1 VTVDEFRTASGV
13 RLRPVAERSGD
24 LNWLLLPGGPG
35 IGSESLQ
42 GLAEAVGVPGVTWL
56 VDLPGDG
63 SNVVGGDP
71 FAGWPGVLVEAAE
84 ALPRVVFVGHS
95 TGGMFLL
102 SVPELEPLL
111 AGLVLI
117 SSAPHAGWMTYFL
130 EMAQGH
136 PLPAV
141 EAAGA
146 VYEADPTDEHLR
158 RLTVASAPWNFTPA
172 GVVAGAELL
181 ARMPYNAAAVDWSAR
196 NFDSA
201 YASRWWPERLPT
213 LIVSGAQDRVVA
225 QWLWDEPWFRGGHV
239 LHRRIEEA
247 AHFPWVERPDGVR
260 AAFHELAAV
269 VAGSVR
275 AGRVA
280 ADLSAER

>member
-1 VTVDEFRTASGV
+1 MTVDEFRTASGV
-13 RLRPVAERSGD
+13 RLRPVAERPGD

-42 GLAEAVGVPGVTWL
+42 GLADAVGVAGVTWL

-95 TGGMFLL
+95 TGGMYLL

-111 AGLVLI
+111 AGLVLV
-117 SSAPHAGWMTYFL
+117 SSAPHAGWMTSFV
-130 EMAQGH
+130 EMTQEY

-158 RLTVASAPWNFTPA
+158 LVTMAAAPWNFTPA
-172 GVVAGAELL
+172 GVAAGTELL
-181 ARMPYNAAAVDWSAR
+181 ARMPCNAAAVDWSAR
-196 NFDSA
+196 NFDST
-201 YASRWWPERLPT
+201 YASRWWPAQLPT
-213 LIVSGAQDRVVA
+213 LIVSGVRDRVVA
-225 QWLWDEPWFRGGHV
+225 QSLWDEPRFRGDHV
-239 LHRRIEEA
+239 LHRWIEDA

-269 VAGSVR
+269 VSG
-275 AGRVA
+275 
-280 ADLSAER
+280 